1 MMMFT
6 TSLPPDSDIYAVITA
21 AGGNPWINL
30 YDAAAGLWHVDASSQ
45 AALDAAA
52 KDYLANTYQSERLGR
67 LKAEKLAALAAR
79 RYAVETGGMTLPDG
93 TKVAT
98 DRESQ
103 ALITGAYSGV
113 AAGAVTGNVIFKAL
127 SGWATMNP
135 AQLKAL
141 FAMVT
146 QHVQACFNRE
156 GVLAAQINAATDQ
169 AALDAV
175 DITSGWPA

>member
-1 MMMFT
+1 MMFT

-67 LKAEKLAALAAR
+67 LKAEKLAALAAQ

-103 ALITGAYSGV
+103 GLVARAYTASRDGLATGSV
-113 AAGAVTGNVIFKAL
+113 SFKAA
-127 SGWATMNP
+127 SGWTTMNQ
-135 AQLKAL
+135 AQIKAL
-141 FAMVT
+141 FQAMT
-146 QHVQACFNRE
+146 DRQQACYDHE
-156 GVLAAQINAATDQ
+156 YALEQQIAAATDQ